1 MTRGQ
6 NVSGGPKPG
15 GPLVRLLGMRR
26 TSAEPAGRADA
37 SDIGSRRS
45 FSALYEHHAP
55 AAVRLA
61 YLLTGERELAE
72 DLVQDAFVKVLGRFD
87 DLRRPDAFEAY
98 LRRTIINLSHSTF
111 RRRRLERAYVAR
123 ERQQVATAAVT
134 LEPDLA
140 AQNELWRRLQQLAP
154 RQRAAL
160 VLRYYLD
167 LSERET
173 AEVLGCSTRSV
184 KSLVSRGLGAL
195 REQRDEQGEE
205 QS

>member
-1 MTRGQ
+1 M
-6 NVSGGPKPG
+6 
-15 GPLVRLLGMRR
+15 LGWQR
-26 TSAEPAGRADA
+26 
-37 SDIGSRRS
+37 
-45 FSALYEHHAP
+45 
-55 AAVRLA
+55 
-61 YLLTGERELAE
+61 
-72 DLVQDAFVKVLGRFD
+72 LGRFD